1 MKKGALFTA
10 TALLIMVPSL
20 AMASQGAKVNGADT
34 AWLLVSTALVML
46 MTPGLAFFYGGMV
59 RSSNVLNAI
68 MMSLIALGV
77 ITIQWVVIGYSL
89 SFGPDVGHVI
99 GGLNHFFLRGVG
111 MEPSPVYASTVPQL
125 AFMAFQMMFAIITP
139 ALISGALVER
149 MKFSTYVVFLLLW
162 ATLVY
167 DPICHWVWG
176 DGGWLARLGALDFA
190 GGTVVHINA
199 GISALAAALVLGRRK
214 GFLKEP
220 MMPNNVVLTAIGAGL
235 LWFGWFG
242 FNAGSALTSGK
253 LSALAFVNTHVA
265 AATAALS
272 WLVIEYIQHGKASTI
287 GFCSGLV
294 AGLVAITPAAG
305 FVNVLGAL
313 FIGATVGLIC
323 YGAVVLKV
331 KLGYDDSLDAF
342 GVHGIGGLWG
352 ALATGLVAVVG
363 ARGLFT
369 GSAIQFGKQ
378 VLASGVTIVY
388 AFVFTYAILKVL
400 DAVMG
405 LRVEP
410 EVEQV
415 GLDLELHGEEGYKI

>member
-1 MKKGALFTA
+1 MTIKFILTLVF
-10 TALLIMVPSL
+10 LLLPSL
-20 AMASQGAKVNGADT
+20 SFAAGGGTVNGADT

-59 RSSNVLNAI
+59 RSRNVLNAV

-89 SFGPDVGHVI
+89 AFGPDVGHVI
-99 GGLNHFFLRGVG
+99 GGLNHLFLRGVG
-111 MEPSPVYASTVPQL
+111 MEPSPVYAPTVPQL

-149 MKFSTYVVFLLLW
+149 MKFSAYVVFLLLW
-162 ATLVY
+162 STLVY

-176 DGGWLARLGALDFA
+176 YGGWLARLGALDFA

-199 GISALAAALVLGRRK
+199 GISALAAALVLGKRK
-214 GFLKEP
+214 GFLREP
-220 MMPNNVVLTAIGAGL
+220 IMPNNVVLTAIGAGL

-313 FIGATVGLIC
+313 FIGATVGVIC
-323 YGAVVLKV
+323 YGAVVMKV
-331 KLGYDDSLDAF
+331 KFGYDDSLDAF
-342 GVHGIGGLWG
+342 GVHGVGGLWG

-388 AFVFTYAILKVL
+388 AFVLTYVILKIL
-400 DAVMG
+400 DAVIG

-410 EVEQV
+410 EVEQT